1 MIRFQHLIL
10 VVLSFFVLSVS
21 AGVNIKNGN
30 FYISYSDHDLTQFN
44 GFEMMRTYNSKSV
57 EKGLFGFGWGSE
69 IETKLCIM
77 GDGHIIIKE
86 HGSGTPNQFSPVE
99 EDEARITECINQLV
113 KAALIYEDIENNPVS
128 INAFRRKMRTSLED
142 RFKKWMLYT
151 EEGLLKEPTLSLNEK
166 WISYDLGY
174 QQLLKTKTGFQR
186 TNDDGSYD
194 LFNNKGLFTGRYAAN
209 GRVVYTITYN
219 ANNTI
224 ASLKDKGGNIF
235 QFTTDEQ
242 GRAVTIKSRQGTS
255 YYWYDGLVLV
265 KTKDIA
271 NNSYGHSYDSS
282 YNMIAIH
289 YTDGTSMRMEYET
302 TTLFCKKVTQPNG
315 DVTEYEYKTFYD
327 AAGNVNDNHYATLV
341 LSKPKGSTKTDSTY
355 YEYEI
360 KDKPDGS
367 SYIYRFYYN
376 KNGEEFE
383 ELNNEECELP
393 IFVRKGTFIDSF
405 TYNNNCIT
413 ISKVN
418 DTMHIRADIDTAWN
432 KASRITVF
440 NKKTNRVHTKTISYN
455 NSGNPVLMVEGKDS
469 TFISYSAAQ
478 KLTSVKSEHGELLY
492 KYDNFEQLIAVTL
505 TGTGVLQFVYDK
517 EGTLLKKESKQGAEV
532 AAKIEAVYNELKK
545 RIGETIISFGFF

>member
-1 MIRFQHLIL
+1 MIRFRHLIF
-10 VVLSFFVLSVS
+10 VVFSFLAMSVS

-69 IETKLCIM
+69 IETRLYII

-86 HGSGTPNQFSPVE
+86 HGSGAPNQFSPVE

-113 KAALIYEDIENNPVS
+113 KAALIYEDVENNPVS
-128 INAFRRKMRTSLED
+128 INEFRRKMRSSLED
-142 RFKKWMLYT
+142 RFKKWLLYS

-194 LFNNKGLFTGRYAAN
+194 LFNNKGLFTGRYTAG
-209 GRVVYTITYN
+209 GRTVYSISYD
-219 ANNTI
+219 ANNRI
-224 ASLKDKGGNIF
+224 AQLKDKAGHIF
-235 QFTTDEQ
+235 TFTIDKE
-242 GRAVTIKSRQGTS
+242 GRAATIKSKQGIS
-255 YYWYDGLVLV
+255 YYWYEGTLLV
-265 KTKDIA
+265 KTKDVA
-271 NNSYGHSYDSS
+271 NNTYRHSYDSS
-282 YNMIAIH
+282 YNMIAID
-289 YTDGTSMRMEYET
+289 YTDGTRMLIEYES
-302 TTLFCKKVTQPNG
+302 TTLFCKKVTDPKGN
-315 DVTEYEYKTFYD
+315 VTEYQYKTLYD

-341 LSKPKGSTKTDSTY
+341 LSKPKDSTKTDSTY

-367 SYIYRFYYN
+367 SYTYHFYYN

-418 DTMHIRADIDTAWN
+418 DTMLVTAEIDTAWN
-432 KASRITVF
+432 KASRITVV
-440 NKKTNRVHTKTISYN
+440 NKKTNLVRDKTIRYN
-455 NSGNPVLMVEGKDS
+455 NSGNPVLIIEGAD
-469 TFISYSAAQ
+469 TTTIRYSAAQ
-478 KLTSVKSEHGELLY
+478 QVTAINFQQGELLY
-492 KYDNFEQLIAVTL
+492 KYDSFEQLISVTL

-517 EGTLLKKESKQGAEV
+517 EGTLLKKESKQGTEV
-532 AAKIEAVYNELKK
+532 AAKIETVYNELQK
-545 RIGETIISFGFF
+545 RIGETIISFDF

>member
-44 GFEMMRTYNSKSV
+44 GFEVMRTYNSKSSD
-57 EKGLFGFGWGSE
+57 KGLFGFGWGSE
-69 IETKLCIM
+69 IETRLYII
-77 GDGHIIIKE
+77 GDGHILIKE
-86 HGSGTPNQFSPVE
+86 FGSGAPNQFSPAE
-99 EDEARITECINQLV
+99 EDETRITECINQLV
-113 KAALIYEDIENNPVS
+113 KAALFHEDIENNPVS
-128 INAFRRKMRTSLED
+128 INAFRRLMRSSLDD

-194 LFNNKGLFTGRYAAN
+194 LFNNKGLFTGRYTAG
-209 GRVVYTITYN
+209 GRMVYSISYN
-219 ANNTI
+219 AKNQI
-224 ASLKDKGGNIF
+224 AQLKDKGGNIF
-235 QFTTDEQ
+235 TFTIDKD
-242 GRAVTIKSRQGTS
+242 GRVVTIKSRQGTS
-255 YYWYDGLVLV
+255 YYWYDGTLLV
-265 KTKDIA
+265 KTKDVA
-271 NNSYGHSYDSS
+271 NNTYRHSYDSS

-289 YTDGTSMRMEYET
+289 YTDGTSMLMEYET

-327 AAGNVNDNHYATLV
+327 AAGKVNDNHYATLV
-341 LSKPKGSTKTDSTY
+341 LAKPKGSTKTDSTY

-393 IFVRKGTFIDSF
+393 IFVRKGSFIDSF

-418 DTMHIRADIDTAWN
+418 DTMLVTAEIDTAWN
-432 KASRITVF
+432 KASRITVV
-440 NKKTNRVHTKTISYN
+440 NKKTKQVRNKTIRYN
-455 NSGNPVLMVEGKDS
+455 SSGNPVLMMEGTDS

-478 KLTSVKSEHGELLY
+478 KVTSVTSEHGELLY
-492 KYDNFEQLIAVTL
+492 KYDNFEQLRTVTL

-517 EGTLLKKESKQGAEV
+517 EGTLLKKESKQGSE
-532 AAKIEAVYNELKK
+532 AASKIEAVYNELQK
-545 RIGETIISFGFF
+545 RISETSISFDF

>member
-1 MIRFQHLIL
+1 MIRISPL
-10 VVLSFFVLSVS
+10 VFVFLFVAATAAT

-30 FYISYSDHDLTQFN
+30 FYISYTDHDLVKYN
-44 GFEMMRTYNSKSV
+44 GFELMRTYNSKSV

-69 IETKLCIM
+69 IETKLYMI
-77 GDGHIIIKE
+77 GDGHILIKE
-86 HGSGTPNQFSPVE
+86 YGAGSGNQFSPVA

-113 KAALIYEDIENNPVS
+113 KAALEYEDIENNPVS
-128 INAFRRKMRTSLED
+128 INAFRRLMRSSLED
-142 RFKKWMLYT
+142 RFKKWMLYE
-151 EEGLLKEPTLSLNEK
+151 EEGLVKAPTLSFNEK

-174 QQLLKTKTGFQR
+174 QQLMKTKTGFQR
-186 TNDDGSYD
+186 INDDGSYD

-219 ANNTI
+219 TNNTI

-271 NNSYGHSYDSS
+271 NNTYGHSYDSS

-289 YTDGTSMRMEYET
+289 YSDGTSMRMEYET

-327 AAGNVNDNHYATLV
+327 AEGNVNDNHYATLV

-367 SYIYRFYYN
+367 SYMYRFYYN

-393 IFVRKGTFIDSF
+393 VFVRKGSNIDSF
-405 TYNNNCIT
+405 TYNSNCII
-413 ISKVN
+413 ISKSN
-418 DTMHIRADIDTAWN
+418 DTLLITADIDTAWN
-432 KASRITVF
+432 KASRLVF
-440 NKKTNRVHTKTISYN
+440 TNRKTNTVREKTIRYN
-455 NSGNPVLMVEGKDS
+455 SSGNPVLMTDGADTTS
-469 TFISYSAAQ
+469 IRYNAAQ
-478 KLTSVKSEHGELLY
+478 KVVAIKSGKTELLY
-492 KYDNFEQLIAVTL
+492 KYNKFEQLLSVTL
-505 TGTGVLQFVYDK
+505 TGTGELIFVYD
-517 EGTLLKKESKQGAEV
+517 ELGALLRKESKQGKET
-532 AAKIEAVYNELKK
+532 AATIEAVYNELQK
-545 RIGETIISFGFF
+545 RISVTSILYDM